1 MRNPLR
7 RYKPE
12 TRQQVMSMIEAIDL
26 LNRVVRAIEQENH
39 AEVFRLIG
47 ITDEI
52 ANRTQDA
59 RELYEIA
66 AVRIANIAQ
75 LAKLEIKP

>member
-52 ANRTQDA
+52 ANQAQDA

-75 LAKLEIKP
+75 LAKLETKP

>member
-52 ANRTQDA
+52 ANQAQDA

-66 AVRIANIAQ
+66 AVRIANITQ